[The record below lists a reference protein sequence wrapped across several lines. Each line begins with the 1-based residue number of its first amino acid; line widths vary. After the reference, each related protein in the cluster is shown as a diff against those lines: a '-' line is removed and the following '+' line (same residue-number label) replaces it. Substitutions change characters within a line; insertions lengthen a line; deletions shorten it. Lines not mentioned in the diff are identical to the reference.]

1 MSKGEFSE
9 PEFDSELLVKLAQR
23 ILALLRVKPDSMRLR
38 TMRKLKDEY
47 LPILEEFKE
56 EAKTGSDLS
65 AKLSLSKAV
74 VAGRLAP
81 LSRWGCVREAKPGLY
96 EITEKG
102 LEALETGVRPEAE
115 ERRKKLRIVG
125 PRSQIPDLVYEPVN
139 EQGVIFL
146 FAKYHKELGIEY
158 IEGVQQGFPDAFGRR
173 KIGKTEYEPVDI
185 EFEFKSIDFK
195 NHQHDPNQ
203 CDIIVCW
210 EHNWKE
216 CPLEVIELKTAAPE
230 MLSTPKSR

>member
-1 MSKGEFSE
+1 MDE
-9 PEFDSELLVKLAQR
+9 
-23 ILALLRVKPDSMRLR
+23 
-38 TMRKLKDEY
+38 EY
-47 LPILEEFKE
+47 LAILNELKE
-56 EAKTGSDLS
+56 SSRTSRELS

-81 LSRWGCVREAKPGLY
+81 LVRWSCIREAKPGLY

-102 LEALETGVRPEAE
+102 LGALKTGIRPLVEVK
-115 ERRKKLRIVG
+115 RKKEIVG

-158 IEGVQQGFPDAFGRR
+158 IEGIQQGFPDAFGRR

-185 EFEFKSIDFK
+185 EFEFRSLDFE
-195 NHQHDPNQ
+195 NHEHDSNQ
-203 CDIIVCW
+203 CDIIICW

-216 CPLEVIELKTAAPE
+216 CPIEVIELKTALAKLIE
-230 MLSTPKSR
+230 TSKRT

>member
-1 MSKGEFSE
+1 MK
-9 PEFDSELLVKLAQR
+9 KLE
-23 ILALLRVKPDSMRLR
+23 
-38 TMRKLKDEY
+38 DEY
-47 LPILEEFKE
+47 LTILAELKQGVKSG
-56 EAKTGSDLS
+56 ADLS
-65 AKLSLSKAV
+65 AKLGITKQIA
-74 VAGRLAP
+74 AGRLAP
-81 LSRWGCVREAKPGLY
+81 LVRWDCIREAKSGLY

-102 LEALETGVRPEAE
+102 LEALQTGVRPPVEGK
-115 ERRKKLRIVG
+115 RKKLRIVG

-158 IEGVQQGFPDAFGRR
+158 IEGIQQGFPDAFGRR

-185 EFEFKSIDFK
+185 EFEYRSLDFK

-216 CPLEVIELKTAAPE
+216 CPLEVIELKSTIPE
-230 MLSTPKSR
+230 MPKTRKCKE

>member
-1 MSKGEFSE
+1 MGLECQMICATPPLSYEAFLME
-9 PEFDSELLVKLAQR
+9 KLSR
-23 ILALLRVKPDSMRLR
+23 
-38 TMRKLKDEY
+38 EY
-47 LPILEEFKE
+47 LEILDELKKGS
-56 EAKTGSDLS
+56 KTGSDLS

-81 LSRWGCVREAKPGLY
+81 LVRWGCIREAKPGLY

-102 LEALETGVRPEAE
+102 LEALRTGARPKVE
-115 ERRKKLRIVG
+115 EKRKKLRIVG

-158 IEGVQQGFPDAFGRR
+158 IEGIQQGFPDAFGRR

-185 EFEFKSIDFK
+185 EFEFRSIDFK
-195 NHQHDPNQ
+195 NHQHDPKQ
-203 CDIIVCW
+203 CDIVVCW

-216 CPLEVIELKTAAPE
+216 CPLEVIEMKNAI
-230 MLSTPKSR
+230 PKLLENVRHKRGK

>member
-1 MSKGEFSE
+1 ME
-9 PEFDSELLVKLAQR
+9 KLGR
-23 ILALLRVKPDSMRLR
+23 
-38 TMRKLKDEY
+38 EY
-47 LPILEEFKE
+47 LAILEELKE
-56 EAKTGSDLS
+56 GSKTGSDIS
-65 AKLSLSKAV
+65 TKLSLTKTV

-81 LSRWGCVREAKPGLY
+81 LVRWGCIREAKPGLY

-102 LEALETGVRPEAE
+102 LEVLRTGLRPKMEIK
-115 ERRKKLRIVG
+115 RRRIVG

-158 IEGVQQGFPDAFGRR
+158 IEGIQQGFPDAFGRR
-173 KIGKTEYEPVDI
+173 KIGKTEYEPIDI
-185 EFEFKSIDFK
+185 EFEFKSLDFK

-216 CPLEVIELKTAAPE
+216 CPLEVIELKSALAKLLENIRPR
-230 MLSTPKSR
+230 KGA

>member
-1 MSKGEFSE
+1 MSAE
-9 PEFDSELLVKLAQR
+9 KLNE
-23 ILALLRVKPDSMRLR
+23 
-38 TMRKLKDEY
+38 EY
-47 LPILEEFKE
+47 LAILEELKE
-56 EAKTGSDLS
+56 GARTGSALS

-81 LSRWGCVREAKPGLY
+81 LVRWGCLRESKPGLY

-102 LEALETGVRPEAE
+102 LEALRTGVRPKVE
-115 ERRKKLRIVG
+115 ERRRKRRIVG
-125 PRSQIPDLVYEPVN
+125 PRSQIPDLVYEPIN
-139 EQGVIFL
+139 EMGVIFL

-158 IEGVQQGFPDAFGRR
+158 IEGIQQGFPDAFGRR

-185 EFEFKSIDFK
+185 EFEFKSLDFK

-216 CPLEVIELKTAAPE
+216 CPIEVIELKTAISKMPATRE
-230 MLSTPKSR
+230 

>member
-1 MSKGEFSE
+1 MSAE
-9 PEFDSELLVKLAQR
+9 KLAE
-23 ILALLRVKPDSMRLR
+23 
-38 TMRKLKDEY
+38 EY
-47 LPILEEFKE
+47 FTILEELKKG
-56 EAKTGSDLS
+56 AKTGSDLS

-81 LSRWGCVREAKPGLY
+81 LVRWGCIRESKPGLY

-102 LEALETGVRPEAE
+102 LEALKTGVRPPVEV
-115 ERRKKLRIVG
+115 RRKRLRIVG

-158 IEGVQQGFPDAFGRR
+158 IEGIQQGFPDAFGRR
-173 KIGKTEYEPVDI
+173 KIGRTEYEPVDI
-185 EFEFKSIDFK
+185 EFEFRSLDFK
-195 NHQHDPNQ
+195 NHEHDPNQ

-210 EHNWKE
+210 EHNWPQ
-216 CPLEVIELKTAAPE
+216 CPLEAIELKTALAKLLE
-230 MLSTPKSR
+230 TSKTRKKT

>member
-1 MSKGEFSE
+1 LSAKKINE
-9 PEFDSELLVKLAQR
+9 
-23 ILALLRVKPDSMRLR
+23 
-38 TMRKLKDEY
+38 EY
-47 LPILEEFKE
+47 LAILEELKE
-56 EAKTGSDLS
+56 GARTGSDLS
-65 AKLSLSKAV
+65 AKLKLSKAV

-81 LSRWGCVREAKPGLY
+81 LRRWGCIREAKPGVY

-102 LEALETGVRPEAE
+102 LEALETGIRPPVEA
-115 ERRKKLRIVG
+115 RGKRLRIVG

-158 IEGVQQGFPDAFGRR
+158 IEGIQQGFPDAFGRR

-185 EFEFKSIDFK
+185 EFEFRSLDFK
-195 NHQHDPNQ
+195 NHQHDPNL

-216 CPLEVIELKTAAPE
+216 CPTEVIELKTALCKLLE
-230 MLSTPKSR
+230 TSKTEGNI

>member
-1 MSKGEFSE
+1 LSKE
-9 PEFDSELLVKLAQR
+9 KLGG
-23 ILALLRVKPDSMRLR
+23 
-38 TMRKLKDEY
+38 EY
-47 LPILEEFKE
+47 LAILEELKE
-56 EAKTGSDLS
+56 GAKTGSDLS

-81 LSRWGCVREAKPGLY
+81 LVRWGCLRESKPGLY

-102 LEALETGVRPEAE
+102 LEALRTGVRPKVE
-115 ERRKKLRIVG
+115 ERRRKRRIVG
-125 PRSQIPDLVYEPVN
+125 PRSQIPDLVYEPIN
-139 EQGVIFL
+139 EMGVIFL

-158 IEGVQQGFPDAFGRR
+158 IEGIQQGFPDAFGRR

-185 EFEFKSIDFK
+185 EFEFKSLDFK

-216 CPLEVIELKTAAPE
+216 CPIEVIELKTAISKMPATRE
-230 MLSTPKSR
+230 

>member
-1 MSKGEFSE
+1 
-9 PEFDSELLVKLAQR
+9 
-23 ILALLRVKPDSMRLR
+23 
-38 TMRKLKDEY
+38 MRKMDEEY
-47 LPILEEFKE
+47 LAILKE
-56 EAKTGSDLS
+56 LRESPKTSRELS
-65 AKLSLSKAV
+65 TKLGLSKTLA
-74 VAGRLAP
+74 AGRIAP
-81 LSRWGCVREAKPGLY
+81 LVRWGCIHEVKSGFY

-102 LEALETGVRPEAE
+102 LEALRTGVRPKVE
-115 ERRKKLRIVG
+115 EKRRKLRIVG

-158 IEGVQQGFPDAFGRR
+158 IEGIQQGFPDAFGRR

>member
-1 MSKGEFSE
+1 LSAE
-9 PEFDSELLVKLAQR
+9 KLNE
-23 ILALLRVKPDSMRLR
+23 
-38 TMRKLKDEY
+38 EY
-47 LPILEEFKE
+47 LAILEELKE
-56 EAKTGSDLS
+56 GARTGSALS

-81 LSRWGCVREAKPGLY
+81 LVRWGCIREARPGLY

-102 LEALETGVRPEAE
+102 LEALRTGIRPPVE
-115 ERRKKLRIVG
+115 ERKKRLRIVG

-158 IEGVQQGFPDAFGRR
+158 IEGIQQGFPDAFGRR

-185 EFEFKSIDFK
+185 EFEFKSLDFK

-216 CPLEVIELKTAAPE
+216 CPIEVIELRSTLPE
-230 MLSTPKSR
+230 LLERSERAVRT

>member
-1 MSKGEFSE
+1 LSE
-9 PEFDSELLVKLAQR
+9 EKLSQ
-23 ILALLRVKPDSMRLR
+23 
-38 TMRKLKDEY
+38 EY
-47 LPILEEFKE
+47 VAILEELKQ
-56 EAKTGSDLS
+56 EAWTGSGLS
-65 AKLSLSKAV
+65 AKLNLSRAV

-81 LSRWGCVREAKPGLY
+81 LVRWGCIREAKPGLY

-102 LEALETGVRPEAE
+102 LEALKTGVRPKLE
-115 ERRKKLRIVG
+115 ERKKKLRIVG

-158 IEGVQQGFPDAFGRR
+158 IEGIQQGFPDAFGRR
-173 KIGKTEYEPVDI
+173 RIGKTEYGPVDI

-216 CPLEVIELKTAAPE
+216 CPIEVIELKTTLAKLLE
-230 MLSTPKSR
+230 TSKTDKKT

>member
-1 MSKGEFSE
+1 LPKE
-9 PEFDSELLVKLAQR
+9 KLGR
-23 ILALLRVKPDSMRLR
+23 
-38 TMRKLKDEY
+38 EY
-47 LPILEEFKE
+47 LAILEELKKE
-56 EAKTGSDLS
+56 SKTSSAIS
-65 AKLSLSKAV
+65 AKLSLSKTI

-81 LSRWGCVREAKPGLY
+81 LVRWGCIREAKPGLY
-96 EITEKG
+96 EITERG
-102 LEALETGVRPEAE
+102 LEALETGIRPQVKVM
-115 ERRKKLRIVG
+115 RKRLRIVG

-146 FAKYHKELGIEY
+146 FAKYHKELSIEY
-158 IEGVQQGFPDAFGRR
+158 IEGIQQGFPDAFGRR

-185 EFEFKSIDFK
+185 EFEFRSLDFK

-216 CPLEVIELKTAAPE
+216 CPIEVIELKTALAKLME
-230 MLSTPKSR
+230 TSKRT

>member
-1 MSKGEFSE
+1 MGLDCQMISATPPLSYEAFLME
-9 PEFDSELLVKLAQR
+9 KLSR
-23 ILALLRVKPDSMRLR
+23 
-38 TMRKLKDEY
+38 EY
-47 LPILEEFKE
+47 LEILDELKKGS
-56 EAKTGSDLS
+56 KTGSDLS

-81 LSRWGCVREAKPGLY
+81 LRRWGCIREAKPGLY

-102 LEALETGVRPEAE
+102 LEALETGVRPKLE
-115 ERRKKLRIVG
+115 ERKKKLRIVG

-158 IEGVQQGFPDAFGRR
+158 IEGIQQGFPDAFGRR
-173 KIGKTEYEPVDI
+173 RIGKTEYEPVDI
-185 EFEFKSIDFK
+185 EFEFRSLDFK
-195 NHQHDPNQ
+195 NHQHDPSQ

-210 EHNWKE
+210 LHNWPE
-216 CPLEVIELKTAAPE
+216 CPIEVIELKTALAKLIE
-230 MLSTPKSR
+230 TSNRT

>member
-1 MSKGEFSE
+1 MKKMNE
-9 PEFDSELLVKLAQR
+9 
-23 ILALLRVKPDSMRLR
+23 
-38 TMRKLKDEY
+38 EY
-47 LPILEEFKE
+47 LAILHELKE
-56 EAKTGSDLS
+56 SAKTGAELS
-65 AKLSLSKAV
+65 AKLGITKQIA
-74 VAGRLAP
+74 AGRLAP
-81 LSRWGCVREAKPGLY
+81 LVRWGCIREAKPSLY

-102 LEALETGVRPEAE
+102 LEALKTGVRPKVE
-115 ERRKKLRIVG
+115 EKKKRLRIVG

-158 IEGVQQGFPDAFGRR
+158 IEGIQQGFPDAFGRR

-185 EFEFKSIDFK
+185 EFEFKSLDFK

-210 EHNWKE
+210 EHNWPQ
-216 CPLEVIELKTAAPE
+216 CPLEVIELKTSLTKLLE
-230 MLSTPKSR
+230 TSKTKGKT